1 MRWRCRGVWV
11 CALMWWGS
19 VAAAPQ
25 VPMTVEDRAFVRA
38 LHERWYLP
46 GAQAF
51 GREAVALRDALGVLC
66 EASADRGP
74 AALSAARAQWRRTV
88 DLWERFSAVRGG
100 ALLAR
105 RSPREIDFMPTRPE
119 SIRRAIDTATD
130 AAGLERVGA
139 PAKGLPA
146 LEWLLWT
153 QAVQPGTPGCR
164 YAVLAAGEVAAEADA
179 LRGAYALGVQH
190 GWDDAETEY
199 ALYEFLN
206 LLDAGVQKLWWEDM
220 DRPQQKAATG
230 SRAAGFSRTASGST
244 VAAWRAHWQGLRALL
259 AGEPSLRSYL
269 TAKGH
274 AAQADALLPLVARVD
289 RALEAMPPA
298 ATASDERIAEA
309 VAALKALQQHIEHDA
324 ADALQFVISF
334 FDEDGD

>member
-1 MRWRCRGVWV
+1 MCWRCWGVLV
-11 CALMWWGS
+11 GMLIWGATA
-19 VAAAPQ
+19 AAAPQ
-25 VPMTVEDRAFVRA
+25 VPMSAEDRAFVRA

-46 GAQAF
+46 GAEAF
-51 GREAVALRDALGVLC
+51 SREAVALRDVLGSLC
-66 EASADRGP
+66 
-74 AALSAARAQWRRTV
+74 AAPIAEGTSGLMAARAQWRRLIDT
-88 DLWERFSAVRGG
+88 WERFSAVRGG

-119 SIRRAIDTATD
+119 SIRRAIDSATNTASM
-130 AAGLERVGA
+130 ERVGA

-153 QAVQPGTPGCR
+153 QPVQPGAPGCR
-164 YAVLAAGEVAAEADA
+164 YAGRVAGEVAAEAEA
-179 LRGAYALGVQH
+179 LRAAYALAVQH

-230 SRAAGFSRTASGST
+230 ARAAGFSRTASGST

-259 AGEPSLRSYL
+259 VGEPSLGSYL
-269 TAKGH
+269 RAKGH
-274 AAQADALLPLVARVD
+274 AGEADALLPLVTRVD
-289 RALEAMPPA
+289 RALEAMPPGA
-298 ATASDERIAEA
+298 AAPDDHIAEA
-309 VAALKALQQHIEHDA
+309 VAALKALQQHIEHDTA
-324 ADALQFVISF
+324 NALQFVISF